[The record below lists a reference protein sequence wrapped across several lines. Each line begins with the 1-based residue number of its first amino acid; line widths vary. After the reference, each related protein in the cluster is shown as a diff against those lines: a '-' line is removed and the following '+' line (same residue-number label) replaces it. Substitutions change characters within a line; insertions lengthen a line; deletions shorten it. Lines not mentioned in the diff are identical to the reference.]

1 MTSRRSQR
9 WRSQKEEDK
18 MIVQRLG
25 TSSWTRLI
33 ERQCNGV
40 SERGKPFM
48 QSIAGKLISHHDD
61 THYAKGQHSLAFDMS
76 LSPRSSIL
84 VIIRYIFCCLCVR
97 AVNISAPLLLLFRRT
112 RLFPQSLCRPVNR
125 LCPVT
130 VTVWHGNK
138 LHFLSI
144 SRTRQG
150 CKRKGR
156 LKRDGITKVNCR
168 YYLVNC
174 ILG

>member
-1 MTSRRSQR
+1 M
-9 WRSQKEEDK
+9 KEEKGRRQNDCPE
-18 MIVQRLG
+18 
-25 TSSWTRLI
+25 TRDIFLDPFNRETI
-33 ERQCNGV
+33 QWGER
-40 SERGKPFM
+40 ERVAIHAEHRR
-48 QSIAGKLISHHDD
+48 Q
-61 THYAKGQHSLAFDMS
+61 THLPPRRHTLCKRAALTCLWYVS
-76 LSPRSSIL
+76 LSLSRSSIL